1 MLARGDCRHELAN
14 VLAIFDDRVPLT
26 EVDQGHLVADG
37 HVLPGNECEIGI
49 ILCDDAEHFV
59 ALLELFDNN
68 HADVVALVVNQ
79 KLWCGHLR
87 DPLLVHGQVLPA
99 ATTLRPDLRFM
110 SYIRYINPSNSAIPE
125 VRDNQRIMETNRSI
139 ASIPDFQPLYKQVYA
154 VLIRRIADGDWRP
167 GEAMPSEQA
176 LAAELGVSQ
185 GTVRKAMDALA
196 SQNLIVRRQG
206 KGSFVAEHTQEHALY
221 RFFRLA
227 RPAPS
232 RERVTP
238 QLGAAS
244 IKRRA
249 ANRAEQ
255 STLQLSEKA
264 EIVEIRRTRLV
275 DQVPS
280 IVEKI
285 VLPLALFPDIESYN
299 SLPNTLYS
307 LYQGAYGLSVA
318 FVKEALRAVI
328 ANKRD
333 AKALQIE
340 VGTPLLQIDRVAFG
354 LDGQQI
360 EWRVSRCDTS
370 NIVYAVDVT

>member
-1 MLARGDCRHELAN
+1 
-14 VLAIFDDRVPLT
+14 
-26 EVDQGHLVADG
+26 
-37 HVLPGNECEIGI
+37 
-49 ILCDDAEHFV
+49 
-59 ALLELFDNN
+59 
-68 HADVVALVVNQ
+68 
-79 KLWCGHLR
+79 
-87 DPLLVHGQVLPA
+87 
-99 ATTLRPDLRFM
+99 
-110 SYIRYINPSNSAIPE
+110 
-125 VRDNQRIMETNRSI
+125 
-139 ASIPDFQPLYKQVYA
+139 
-154 VLIRRIADGDWRP
+154 
-167 GEAMPSEQA
+167 MPSEQA

>member
-1 MLARGDCRHELAN
+1 
-14 VLAIFDDRVPLT
+14 
-26 EVDQGHLVADG
+26 
-37 HVLPGNECEIGI
+37 
-49 ILCDDAEHFV
+49 
-59 ALLELFDNN
+59 
-68 HADVVALVVNQ
+68 
-79 KLWCGHLR
+79 
-87 DPLLVHGQVLPA
+87 
-99 ATTLRPDLRFM
+99 
-110 SYIRYINPSNSAIPE
+110 
-125 VRDNQRIMETNRSI
+125 METNRSI

-154 VLIRRIADGDWRP
+154 MLVRRIADGDWRP
-167 GEAMPSEQA
+167 GETMPSEQA
-176 LAAELGVSQ
+176 LAVELGVSQ